1 MISKI
6 VLAVG
11 LAMVNTDVQTSA
23 PSLAD
28 KLRTELGCLAA
39 NLYFEARGEPL
50 KGQLAVAKVTLNRVK
65 SKQYPDSICAVVFQ
79 KSQFSWTKQQ
89 PWTKIQRAL
98 NHVEPSKNP
107 LEVSAYQQAW
117 RTARN
122 SLKTDLNGILPDDA
136 LWYHSTAVNPKWNR
150 EMKKVKKVG
159 SHIFYS
165 KEKQ

>member
-1 MISKI
+1 MIFKI
-6 VLAVG
+6 ILAAG
-11 LAMVNTDVQTSA
+11 LALVSTDVQTSA

-79 KSQFSWTKQQ
+79 KHQFSWTKQQ
-89 PWTKIQRAL
+89 PWAKIQKAL

-107 LEVSAYQQAW
+107 LEVSAYQQALK
-117 RTARN
+117 TAKT
-122 SLKTDLNGILPDDA
+122 SLKTDLNVLPDDA
-136 LWYHSTAVNPKWNR
+136 LWYHSTAVNPKWSKK
-150 EMKKVKKVG
+150 MKKVKKVG